1 MLGVG
6 NEVGGYTIEA
16 LLGRGGMG
24 AVYLASH
31 RRLKRRVAL
40 KVLVAELAADE
51 RFRERFIRESEL
63 AASLDHPNVVPI
75 YDADEQEG
83 ILFIAMRYV
92 EGSDLGAQLR
102 EGGPLPLARAFEIV
116 RQVAGALD
124 AAHDAALVH
133 RDVKP
138 ANILIDRS
146 GHVYLS
152 DFGVAKRTTT
162 AGLTRAGSF
171 VGSVDYASPEQ
182 LEARPA
188 DARADVYS
196 LGCVAYQCL
205 AGEAP
210 FARES
215 EVATIKAHLLDPPP
229 SLAPLYPELA
239 APLDEAIRT
248 ALAKLPE
255 ERYQRAGDFASALD
269 LAVRSTQ
276 HAPEP
281 KPPSAKPSAGMGAPT
296 TVDQPVAPAPD
307 RVGRTVRAIARHPSL
322 RIGAAVGAVAVA
334 VPALVVF
341 LLSVPGMASLQVALG
356 TRTPLD
362 DPSLGTRLARSVL
375 APWLVQRSEVGSGY
389 VGHYRYLSLPATAIL
404 VVVLAAAAAL
414 ARRRLPRAGWM
425 RPVALVAS
433 AASAATLVA
442 ILAETITYTTG
453 EGASAAT
460 YSHSGGLYFV
470 IALVETLVVGL
481 FAFGIVGR
489 LRQPVRSAVRAAAVL
504 MLGLYLAAAI
514 AFPVGVIA
522 GGVRHAS
529 GADRPVRDLAAAG
542 DWSAGAASAAVPLA
556 LGASAGL
563 YTDAQPSPFTHLT
576 ADRTRLYTYRP
587 KLAAYTA
594 SHQTGRLFGY
604 AGTGG
609 GLWRAI
615 ALLTALAVAAC
626 FALVSAWLVR
636 RLGAPRAVDGLRHGL
651 LFGGFAV
658 AALIVLSWLSA
669 MRIDTT
675 AQGTVASATWGMRS
689 AGVLQTGVELLILTG
704 LGGLAYAALRPSAYR
719 YSPSRGLRRRRVGTA
734 AGGPESCRR
743 CGMRFAGADDAF
755 CLSCGAP
762 RSS

>member
-51 RFRERFIRESEL
+51 SFRERFIRESEL

-182 LEARPA
+182 LEARPV

-229 SLAPLYPELA
+229 SLAPL
-239 APLDEAIRT
+239 
-248 ALAKLPE
+248 
-255 ERYQRAGDFASALD
+255 
-269 LAVRSTQ
+269 
-276 HAPEP
+276 
-281 KPPSAKPSAGMGAPT
+281 
-296 TVDQPVAPAPD
+296 
-307 RVGRTVRAIARHPSL
+307 
-322 RIGAAVGAVAVA
+322 
-334 VPALVVF
+334 
-341 LLSVPGMASLQVALG
+341 
-356 TRTPLD
+356 
-362 DPSLGTRLARSVL
+362 
-375 APWLVQRSEVGSGY
+375 
-389 VGHYRYLSLPATAIL
+389 
-404 VVVLAAAAAL
+404 
-414 ARRRLPRAGWM
+414 
-425 RPVALVAS
+425 
-433 AASAATLVA
+433 
-442 ILAETITYTTG
+442 
-453 EGASAAT
+453 
-460 YSHSGGLYFV
+460 
-470 IALVETLVVGL
+470 
-481 FAFGIVGR
+481 
-489 LRQPVRSAVRAAAVL
+489 
-504 MLGLYLAAAI
+504 
-514 AFPVGVIA
+514 
-522 GGVRHAS
+522 
-529 GADRPVRDLAAAG
+529 
-542 DWSAGAASAAVPLA
+542 
-556 LGASAGL
+556 
-563 YTDAQPSPFTHLT
+563 
-576 ADRTRLYTYRP
+576 
-587 KLAAYTA
+587 
-594 SHQTGRLFGY
+594 
-604 AGTGG
+604 
-609 GLWRAI
+609 
-615 ALLTALAVAAC
+615 
-626 FALVSAWLVR
+626 
-636 RLGAPRAVDGLRHGL
+636 
-651 LFGGFAV
+651 
-658 AALIVLSWLSA
+658 
-669 MRIDTT
+669 
-675 AQGTVASATWGMRS
+675 
-689 AGVLQTGVELLILTG
+689 
-704 LGGLAYAALRPSAYR
+704 
-719 YSPSRGLRRRRVGTA
+719 
-734 AGGPESCRR
+734 
-743 CGMRFAGADDAF
+743 
-755 CLSCGAP
+755 
-762 RSS
+762 